1 VKRAD
6 KPGQDP
12 EGGSMAEP
20 GWWER
25 AVAVIPGG
33 VNSPVRSF
41 RGVGGEPFLVQR
53 GAGARLE
60 AVDGRQFID
69 YVMSYGPLILGHAH
83 AGVVRAAQEAAAQGL
98 SFGAPT
104 PLEVRLAEKLVDALP
119 GLEMVRMVN
128 SGTEATMA
136 ALRVARAA
144 TGRSRVVKFTG
155 CYHGHHD
162 SLLIRAGSGAAT
174 LGVPDSAGVPG
185 VMAELTIALPY
196 NDRDALAEAFRRWG
210 PDIAAVIVEPVAGNM
225 GTVLPAPGFLED
237 LRALTRAT
245 GALLVMDEVM
255 TGFRVAWGG
264 AQVRYGIEPDLTC
277 LAKVIGGGLPV
288 AAYGGRRDLMEWVA
302 PLGPVYQAGTLSGNP
317 VGMAAG
323 LAQLDAIG
331 GPEFYGRLEASTRA
345 LADGLQERAARR
357 GQTVTTVAV
366 GGMLSLFFAS
376 AAPQDFDA
384 VMATDTDRFRRFFHA
399 MLEAGVF
406 WPPSPFETAFLSA
419 AHDAAVIDETLAAAD
434 RAFASL

>member
-1 VKRAD
+1 
-6 KPGQDP
+6 
-12 EGGSMAEP
+12 MAEP

-419 AHDAAVIDETLAAAD
+419 AHDAAIIDETLAAAD

>member
-1 VKRAD
+1 
-6 KPGQDP
+6 
-12 EGGSMAEP
+12 MAEP

-237 LRALTRAT
+237 LRALTGAT

-419 AHDAAVIDETLAAAD
+419 AHDAAIIDETLAAAD

>member
-1 VKRAD
+1 
-6 KPGQDP
+6 
-12 EGGSMAEP
+12 MAEP

-376 AAPQDFDA
+376 APPQDFDA

>member
-1 VKRAD
+1 
-6 KPGQDP
+6 
-12 EGGSMAEP
+12 MAEP

-104 PLEVRLAEKLVDALP
+104 PLEVRLAEKLVEALP

>member
-1 VKRAD
+1 
-6 KPGQDP
+6 
-12 EGGSMAEP
+12 MAEP

-237 LRALTRAT
+237 LRAMTRAT

-419 AHDAAVIDETLAAAD
+419 AHDAAIIDETLAAAD

>member
-1 VKRAD
+1 
-6 KPGQDP
+6 
-12 EGGSMAEP
+12 MAEP

>member
-1 VKRAD
+1 
-6 KPGQDP
+6 
-12 EGGSMAEP
+12 MAEP

-53 GAGARLE
+53 GAGARLQ

-83 AGVVRAAQEAAAQGL
+83 PGVVRAAQEAAAQGL

-104 PLEVRLAEKLVDALP
+104 PLEVRLAEKLVGALP

-237 LRALTRAT
+237 LRALTRAN

-345 LADGLQERAARR
+345 LADGLRERAARR

-376 AAPQDFDA
+376 APPRDFDA

-434 RAFASL
+434 RAFAVL

>member
-1 VKRAD
+1 
-6 KPGQDP
+6 
-12 EGGSMAEP
+12 MAEP

-331 GPEFYGRLEASTRA
+331 GPEFYVRLEASTRA

-376 AAPQDFDA
+376 APPQDFDA

>member
-1 VKRAD
+1 
-6 KPGQDP
+6 
-12 EGGSMAEP
+12 
-20 GWWER
+20 
-25 AVAVIPGG
+25 
-33 VNSPVRSF
+33 
-41 RGVGGEPFLVQR
+41 
-53 GAGARLE
+53 
-60 AVDGRQFID
+60 
-69 YVMSYGPLILGHAH
+69 
-83 AGVVRAAQEAAAQGL
+83 
-98 SFGAPT
+98 
-104 PLEVRLAEKLVDALP
+104 
-119 GLEMVRMVN
+119 MVRMVN

-237 LRALTRAT
+237 LRALTRAN

-264 AQVRYGIEPDLTC
+264 AQVRY
-277 LAKVIGGGLPV
+277 KVIGGGLPV

-345 LADGLQERAARR
+345 LADGLRERAARR

-376 AAPQDFDA
+376 APPRDFDA

-434 RAFASL
+434 RAFAVL